1 MQKKRFGIAVLLVV
15 LCLSAVAFLG
25 RQTLASDSTG
35 VTGDCIWTVE
45 DGVLTISGEGAMAD
59 YANKSEVPW
68 SNEITKVIIENGVTS
83 IGNNS
88 FRDFAA
94 LEEVQIPASVT
105 DIGAVA
111 FYGCSALEEVQI
123 PASVKSI
130 GSSAFYNCTGL
141 SDVELADGLESIGGS
156 AFFGCSSLVSI
167 EIPDT
172 VTNIDATAF
181 CRCTGLTNVKLSN
194 NITIINANLFW
205 GCTSLESIEIPEG
218 VTLIGGSAFSGCSNL
233 NRVEI
238 PDSVTSIG
246 TQVFDNT
253 ALYADE
259 TNWDNGEVFYV
270 DNCLI
275 KADTTIAGEYTIK
288 EGTKMIADS
297 AFKNCIGLTD
307 VVIPD
312 SVTVISGQMFSGC
325 SALESVD
332 IGDGVTRIVSSAFFN
347 CTSLSV
353 VEIPEGVKT
362 IGNSAF
368 KGCTNL
374 NSVTFPESVTHI
386 GTTVLEGTALYED
399 EANWEDGLVLYVDN
413 CLITAK
419 TTISGEYTIT
429 EDVRIIAS
437 YAFRNCTGLTI
448 VSIPEGPKYVSEGM
462 FDGCTGLTGVSIP
475 STVTHIGN
483 YAFRNCSGFT
493 AFDIP
498 DTVTSMDEYV
508 FYGCS
513 GLESIEFSTGLT
525 GIGSHVFYS
534 CTALE
539 EVQIPSNIRTIGES
553 AFGGCNGLLEITF
566 TKDIESIAANA
577 FEGAH
582 NLTIY
587 GYEGT
592 CAEEIALEKGIN
604 FESLDIHPTSVV
616 LNITEKELGLTE
628 GFQLTVAIEPENY
641 TVSVVWSSSD
651 EAVATV
657 TQDGYVQAVAGGIAE
672 ITVTVGRGSATCII
686 YVNPFE
692 DVVEGQYY
700 YKPVLWAYQNDIT
713 SGYTETNFAPEET
726 CTRAQIVTFLWR
738 NAGRPGA
745 TATTNPFADVPADA
759 YYTDAV
765 LWAVENGI
773 TAGLTETTFGPE
785 ETCTRAQIVT
795 FLWRAFGRQ
804 EPTIATNPFADVPS
818 DIYYTKAVLWAVE
831 NGITSGLTETT
842 FGPEEACT
850 RGQVVSFLYRAYE
863 E

>member
-15 LCLSAVAFLG
+15 LCLSAVAFWG

-35 VTGDCIWTVE
+35 VTGDCVWTVE
-45 DGVLTISGEGAMAD
+45 DGVLTISGEGSMAD

-105 DIGAVA
+105 DIGAAA
-111 FYGCSALEEVQI
+111 FYGCSLLEEVQI
-123 PASVKSI
+123 PASVTSI
-130 GSSAFYNCTGL
+130 DNGAFYNCTGL
-141 SDVELADGLESIGGS
+141 LTVEFADGLKSIGGS
-156 AFFGCSSLVSI
+156 AFFGCSGLVSI

-181 CRCTGLTNVKLSN
+181 CRCTGLTSVKLSN

-218 VTLIGGSAFSGCSNL
+218 VTLIGGSAFSGCSDL
-233 NRVEI
+233 SRVEI

-259 TNWDNGEVFYV
+259 ANWDNGEVFYV

-297 AFKNCIGLTD
+297 AFKNCTGLTD

-332 IGDGVTRIVSSAFFN
+332 IGDGVTRIVSSAFLN

-353 VEIPEGVKT
+353 VELPEGVKT

-413 CLITAK
+413 CLIVAE
-419 TTISGEYTIT
+419 TTISGEYAIR
-429 EDVRIIAS
+429 EGVKVFANN
-437 YAFRNCTGLTI
+437 AFQNCTNLTK
-448 VSIPEGPKYVSEGM
+448 VSIPAGAEYIAESM
-462 FDGCTGLTGVSIP
+462 FYGCTGLTEISIP
-475 STVTHIGN
+475 SSVTHIGN
-483 YAFRNCSGFT
+483 FAFRDCTGFT

-498 DTVTSMDEYV
+498 DTVTSMGGYV

-513 GLESIEFSTGLT
+513 GLESIDLSTGLT
-525 GIGSHVFYS
+525 SIGTNVFHG
-534 CTALE
+534 CTSLE
-539 EVQIPSNIRTIGES
+539 EIQIPSNIKTIGES
-553 AFGGCNGLLEITF
+553 AFGGCNGLLKITF

-628 GFQLTVAIEPENY
+628 GCQLTVTIEPANY
-641 TVSVVWSSSD
+641 TVSVVWSSSK
-651 EAVATV
+651 ESIATV

-672 ITVTVGRGSATCII
+672 ITVTVGEMSATCVIA
-686 YVNPFE
+686 VNPFA
-692 DVVEGQYY
+692 DVAEGQYY
-700 YKPVLWAYQNDIT
+700 YKPVLWAVENGIT
-713 SGYTETNFAPEET
+713 AGVSENKFAPGQS
-726 CTRAQIVTFLWR
+726 CTRAQIVAFLWR
-738 NAGRPGA
+738 AAGCPE
-745 TATTNPFADVPADA
+745 ATTAINPFTDVPSNV
-759 YYTDAV
+759 YYTKAV
-765 LWAVENGI
+765 LWAVENNI
-773 TAGLTETTFGPE
+773 TAGMSATEFGPE

-795 FLWRAFGRQ
+795 FLWRAFGKQ
-804 EPTIATNPFADVPS
+804 EPTTSTNPFTDVPANA
-818 DIYYTKAVLWAVE
+818 YYAKAVLWAVE
-831 NGITSGLTETT
+831 NNITAGVSATK
-842 FGPEEACT
+842 FGPEVACT
-850 RGQVVSFLYRAYE
+850 RGQVVSFLYRAYAE
-863 E
+863 